1 MGQLTSAE
9 NPNVNNLVVIELPP
23 PPLQP
28 FRSSNKV
35 TPTGSQSGVA
45 LSLKFIL
52 HDYHP
57 DLEPV
62 LRQHRNGH
70 VPDFHEDQDNLRLH
84 YTLRRSGIFYFFS
97 FKL

>member
-1 MGQLTSAE
+1 MGQLNSAE

-23 PPLQP
+23 PSAIQEQQQGDNN
-28 FRSSNKV
+28 RVSV
-35 TPTGSQSGVA
+35 WRCI
-45 LSLKFIL
+45 IL

-70 VPDFHEDQDNLRLH
+70 VPDFHEDQDNVRLH
-84 YTLRRSGIFYFFS
+84 YTIRRSGIFYFFS